1 MGAEPETTNLLVVED
16 ERDVAVTYARA
27 LDSKF
32 DVEIAG
38 TGRKGLEILAG
49 DGIDIIVL
57 DRRLP
62 GMSGDE
68 FLKTARKR
76 GYSCPV
82 VMMTAVEPDFD
93 VLWLDFDD
101 YLVKPVAPNVLQET
115 LERNLELTS
124 YAEPIQEYLKLVE
137 TQRLIAENNSEDQ
150 LTEHEEYQSLL
161 RRRDEL
167 RKDVEAIIEEI
178 DEEEL
183 IKLGIRDLWLND

>member
-1 MGAEPETTNLLVVED
+1 MEAESETTNLLVVED

-27 LDSKF
+27 LSSEF

-38 TGRKGLEILAG
+38 TGQKGLEILAA

-101 YLVKPVAPNVLQET
+101 YLVKPVAPSVLQET

>member
-1 MGAEPETTNLLVVED
+1 MVREPEGTRVLVVED
-16 ERDVAVTYARA
+16 EKDVAVTYATA
-27 LDSKF
+27 LKPEF

-38 TGRKGLEILAG
+38 TAREGLETLAA

-62 GMSGDE
+62 GQSGDE
-68 FLKTARKR
+68 FLKMARQR

-82 VMMTAVEPDFD
+82 IMVTAVKPDFD

-101 YLVKPVAPNVLQET
+101 YLVKPVAPSVLKET
-115 LERNLELTS
+115 LNRNLELTS

-137 TQRLIAENNSEDQ
+137 TQRLIAKNNSEDQ
-150 LTEHEEYQSLL
+150 LKEHEEYQSLL

-167 RKDVEAIIEEI
+167 RKEVKTIIGKI

-183 IKLGIRDLWLND
+183 IKLGIRDLWLSE